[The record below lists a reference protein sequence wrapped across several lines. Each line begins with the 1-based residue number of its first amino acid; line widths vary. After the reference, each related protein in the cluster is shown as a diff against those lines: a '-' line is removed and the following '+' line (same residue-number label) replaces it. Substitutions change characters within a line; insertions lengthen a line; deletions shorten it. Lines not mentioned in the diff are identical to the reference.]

1 MPVRTKPLNEFLQSA
16 DALARLQAHALQ
28 LLRLQRIF
36 EELAPAQLIASSR
49 IANCRTGIL
58 IIHTNNG
65 AVANKLRQLTP
76 RFIDGFFSRGVDLT
90 GIEVR
95 LQVSSDDDPVPV
107 PSSREISPASR
118 EALEKLGQD
127 LPVDSPVRAALVRLG
142 RR

>member
-1 MPVRTKPLNEFLQSA
+1 VRTKPLNEFLQSA

-36 EELAPAQLIASSR
+36 EELAPAQLSASSR
-49 IANCRTGIL
+49 IANYRTGIL

-76 RFIDGFFSRGVDLT
+76 RFIDGFFSIGVDLT

-95 LQVSSDDDPVPV
+95 LQVSADEDPAPVPA
-107 PSSREISPASR
+107 SREISAASR

-127 LPVDSPVRAALVRLG
+127 LPVDSPVRAALARLG